1 MIKALWGWV
10 KGSYNIAH
18 TYRHPL
24 NSQIFRW
31 SEKHMLCI
39 YAEHIDLKHI
49 KLIKSEDGMATH
61 SSVFAWRIPMDPG
74 VS

>member
-1 MIKALWGWV
+1 
-10 KGSYNIAH
+10 
-18 TYRHPL
+18 
-24 NSQIFRW
+24 
-31 SEKHMLCI
+31 MLCI